1 MEWKKKDIKIEGKLN
16 VLAVMRSADARK
28 DFTAAVEDVDGLKVS
43 VEEGDLDD
51 VGTQLMNSHA
61 PDVLVIDVQTDDPA
75 EMSRLS
81 SVIRESERG
90 ISVIATGV
98 DATLDDIRRLMRLGV
113 VDYLPQPISRSDVLS
128 TLEAMVQRRRAGAS
142 ARAVGRALT
151 FLKSGGGMGATTLA
165 IQTAL
170 CLRHLNQG
178 KAKVCILDLDLQFGN
193 VALYLDL
200 DPGLTAGDV
209 IRSPERLDSSLLS
222 SVMSH
227 HESGVDVLA
236 APRELVPLNAL
247 SPKFAAQLIELA
259 CHHYDHVVVDLPQDW
274 ADWTHAVL
282 SHSGLVALV
291 TQLSVGAIRQ
301 ARRQLDILAS
311 EDLGHVPLAVVLNR
325 YEKRPF
331 ASGIRVKEAEKALG
345 RSIDHFI
352 PNDYKTVS
360 EALNRGVPVSQIK
373 RRCKVEK
380 RIRGF
385 VDSSLKTLTARD
397 VRAET
402 VAA

>member
-28 DFTAAVEDVDGLKVS
+28 DFAAAVEDVDGLKVS

-113 VDYLPQPISRSDVLS
+113 VDYLPQPISRSDVLG
-128 TLEAMVQRRRAGAS
+128 TLEAMVQRRRAGTS
-142 ARAVGRALT
+142 AHAVGRALA
-151 FLKSGGGMGATTLA
+151 FIKSGGGMGATTLA

-209 IRSPERLDSSLLS
+209 IGSPERLDSSLLL

-247 SPKFAAQLIELA
+247 TPKFAAQLVELA

-282 SHSGLVALV
+282 SHCGMVALV

-301 ARRQLDILAS
+301 ARRQIDILTS

-331 ASGIRVKEAEKALG
+331 SSGIRVKEAEKALG

-360 EALNRGVPVSQIK
+360 EALNRGVPVSQVK

-385 VDSSLKTLTARD
+385 VDSSLKTLTARG

>member
-1 MEWKKKDIKIEGKLN
+1 MEWKKKDIKIGGNLN
-16 VLAVMRSADARK
+16 VLAVMRSADARE
-28 DFTAAVEDVDGLKVS
+28 DFAAAVEDVEGVKVS

-51 VGTQLMNSHA
+51 VGSQLMNSHA

-128 TLEAMVQRRRAGAS
+128 TLEAMVQRRRAAAS
-142 ARAVGRALT
+142 AQAVGRALT
-151 FLKSGGGMGATTLA
+151 FIKSGGGMGATTLA

-209 IRSPERLDSSLLS
+209 ISAPERLDSSLLL

-236 APRELVPLNAL
+236 APRELVPLNAMT
-247 SPKFAAQLIELA
+247 PKFASQLIELA
-259 CHHYDHVVVDLPQDW
+259 CQHYEHVVVDLPQDW
-274 ADWTHAVL
+274 TDWTHAVL

-360 EALNRGVPVSQIK
+360 EALNRGVPVAQIK

-385 VDSSLKTLTARD
+385 VDSSLKTLTARGG
-397 VRAET
+397 RAES